1 MRGVG
6 WEEADYKY
14 AGKSCSK
21 NMFKGKVWDMQVKSI
36 ILK

>member
-21 NMFKGKVWDMQVKSI
+21 NMSLRVKWGI
-36 ILK
+36 YK